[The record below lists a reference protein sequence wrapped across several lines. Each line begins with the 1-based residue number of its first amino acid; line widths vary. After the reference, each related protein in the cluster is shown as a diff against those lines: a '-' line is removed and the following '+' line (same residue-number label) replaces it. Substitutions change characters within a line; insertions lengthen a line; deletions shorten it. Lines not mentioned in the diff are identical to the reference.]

1 MCFLFSYSLVCGGG
15 GSFSHFGCSFIFL
28 GLGDFVVV
36 LGLLFEKALGGG
48 KNMIK
53 IYLNFKNVFE

>member
-1 MCFLFSYSLVCGGG
+1 MLFIWLYFGVWCW

-36 LGLLFEKALGGG
+36 LGFVFGERTWGRE
-48 KNMIK
+48 NMIK
-53 IYLNFKNVFE
+53 IYLNFKNVLNN

>member
-1 MCFLFSYSLVCGGG
+1 MVG